1 MTRDFA
7 SKSKPAAKRTL
18 APSHRRGGGQ
28 SSPSWV
34 WFFAGLMS
42 GIFLSALSWLVLQQ
56 PDVIALAQSKIPAI
70 TADYSDQ
77 ESAGPRFDFYT
88 LLPEQR
94 VDVELDP
101 ANTTQTRTVQ
111 SSDQFLLQ
119 AGSFKQPDDADRRRA
134 QLILLGLDAH
144 VEDTTG
150 DNGRWHRVYIGPFE
164 SRSRLAKARGLTA
177 QHGIDTLLL
186 RRPRPDQG

>member
-7 SKSKPAAKRTL
+7 SKHKPVRKRT
-18 APSHRRGGGQ
+18 ATPNPRGGQ
-28 SSPSWV
+28 FSSPGA
-34 WFFAGLMS
+34 WFFAGLVS
-42 GIFLSALSWLVLQQ
+42 GVILAALGWLASQQ
-56 PDVIALAQSKIPAI
+56 TEVIALAQSKIPSLI
-70 TADYSDQ
+70 SDPADP

-94 VDVELDP
+94 VDVEIDSASIAQARATP
-101 ANTTQTRTVQ
+101 A
-111 SSDQFLLQ
+111 SDHFLLQ
-119 AGSFKQPDDADRRRA
+119 AGSFKHAEDADRRRA
-134 QLILLGLDAH
+134 ELIMLGLDAH

-164 SRSRLAKARGLTA
+164 SRSRLAKARSVTA
-177 QHGIDTLLL
+177 QRGIDTLLL